1 MSVFATLAMWHPAH
15 WATDASPA
23 NLSYGNGWWPNVKKP
38 QPLVFANRLLS
49 FTVMS
54 IPLYSPLKNPRPE
67 GSSRDAPGNVGE
79 TTRVNSF
86 TMTVPSGKLPVFRY
100 A

>member
-1 MSVFATLAMWHPAH
+1 MSVFATLAIWHPAH

-49 FTVMS
+49 FTVTS
-54 IPLYSPLKNPRPE
+54 IPLYSPLKKPRPD
-67 GSSRDAPGNVGE
+67 GSVREPSGKVGLR
-79 TTRVNSF
+79 TLVSSF
-86 TMTVPSGKLPVFRY
+86 TNIVPSGKEPVFR
-100 A
+100 